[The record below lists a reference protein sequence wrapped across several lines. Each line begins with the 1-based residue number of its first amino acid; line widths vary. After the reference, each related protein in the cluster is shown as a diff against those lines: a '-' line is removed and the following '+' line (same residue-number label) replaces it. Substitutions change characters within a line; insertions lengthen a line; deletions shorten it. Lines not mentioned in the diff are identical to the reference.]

1 MGRPPCTIN
10 KQALE
15 MLEQYSWPGNVRELE
30 NLVERMVALTD
41 GSVITIDDIPSKL
54 KSVSEKAVGETPC
67 VKMPGGGVDLVA
79 TITRIEQEL
88 ISQALA
94 SAGGV
99 KARAAALLGINRTT
113 LVEKIKRLK
122 MEE

>member
-1 MGRPPCTIN
+1 MGRAPRSIS

-15 MLEQYSWPGNVRELE
+15 ALEQYAWPGNVRELE
-30 NLVERMVALTD
+30 NLIERMIALTD
-41 GSVITIDDIPSKL
+41 AAVITIDDVPAKIIGERP
-54 KSVSEKAVGETPC
+54 VGEALT
-67 VKMPGGGVDLVA
+67 VTLAKAGVDLVA
-79 TITRIEQEL
+79 TISRVEREL
-88 ISQALA
+88 ISQALL
-94 SAGGV
+94 SSGGV